1 MSTLEIPSRY
11 EESDT
16 PKAEWSTKRSFDFV
30 DTEVDNIEEKE
41 DGNSEI
47 RRNMRLETYEANS
60 VRLILEEPSINVD
73 YIMALVQIVPMI
85 TDGDILN
92 GMMQSKEKIKQS
104 G

>member
-1 MSTLEIPSRY
+1 MSTLDIPSRY

-16 PKAEWSTKRSFDFV
+16 PKAEWSTKRSFDFG
-30 DTEVDNIEEKE
+30 DTEVDNTEEKE

-47 RRNMRLETYEANS
+47 RQNMRLETYEPNS
-60 VRLILEEPSINVD
+60 ILS
-73 YIMALVQIVPMI
+73 MI

-92 GMMQSKEKIKQS
+92 GRMQSKEKMQQS

>member
-1 MSTLEIPSRY
+1 MSTLDIPSRY

-60 VRLILEEPSINVD
+60 ILPI
-73 YIMALVQIVPMI
+73 Q
-85 TDGDILN
+85 ILN
-92 GMMQSKEKIKQS
+92 GRMQSKEKIKQS

>member
-1 MSTLEIPSRY
+1 MSTLDIPSRY

-30 DTEVDNIEEKE
+30 DTEVDSIEENE

-47 RRNMRLETYEANS
+47 RRNMRLKTYESNS
-60 VRLILEEPSINVD
+60 ILS
-73 YIMALVQIVPMI
+73 MI

-92 GMMQSKEKIKQS
+92 GRMQSKEKMQQN

>member
-47 RRNMRLETYEANS
+47 RRNMRLETYEPNS
-60 VRLILEEPSINVD
+60 ILS
-73 YIMALVQIVPMI
+73 MI
-85 TDGDILN
+85 TDGVILN
-92 GMMQSKEKIKQS
+92 GRMQSKEKMQQS